1 MTLGSPLLLALAAAV
16 LAGWAVVPASAPH
29 AGRVQLVLPAGDWV
43 DLGSGAAAFQGE
55 AAPPRALQTSA
66 IGLRGADRQWLAV
79 VLVQANRQGDPR
91 DRFLWSTPCAG
102 ERGVQVMNPAADSP
116 LRVDCLRYKPW
127 ADNNGWLRGHHPEL
141 ADWLARQ
148 QAEPAQPY
156 AHLDYRFSTETGA
169 WVALHAVVDQR
180 LLVPA
185 SHNNQ
190 EFLLAGLPAR
200 QWSAE
205 VARAARTSTAMLD
218 GTLALPPFPIA
229 LPR

>member
-1 MTLGSPLLLALAAAV
+1 MKPGSRLLLALAAAV
-16 LAGWAVVPASAPH
+16 LAGCAVVPASAPH
-29 AGRVQLVLPAGDWV
+29 AGRVQLLLPAGDWV
-43 DLGSGAAAFQGE
+43 DLGSGAAAFEGE
-55 AAPPRALQTSA
+55 PAPPRALQSSA

-91 DRFLWSTPCAG
+91 DRFLWSATCAP
-102 ERGVQVMNPAADSP
+102 ERGVQVMNPAEGSP

-141 ADWLARQ
+141 ADWLERQ
-148 QAEPAQPY
+148 QAVPARPY

-185 SHNNQ
+185 SRSNH

>member
-1 MTLGSPLLLALAAAV
+1 MKLRLLLALVVAG
-16 LAGWAVVPASAPH
+16 LAGCAVVPPTAPL
-29 AGRVQLVLPAGDWV
+29 AGRVQLLLPAGDWV
-43 DLGSGAAAFQGE
+43 DLGPAPEAFQGE
-55 AAPPRALQTSA
+55 AAPPAALQTHA
-66 IGLRGADRQWLAV
+66 VGLRGADQQLLAV
-79 VLVQANRQGDPR
+79 VLVQANPHSDPR
-91 DRFLWSTPCAG
+91 DRHLWSTPCTG
-102 ERGVQVMNPAADSP
+102 PRGVQISNPAADSP

-127 ADNNGWLRGHHPEL
+127 ADNGGWLRGQHPAL

-148 QAEPAQPY
+148 RVVPGQPY

-185 SHNNQ
+185 TRNNH
-190 EFLLAGLPAR
+190 EFLLAGLPGR